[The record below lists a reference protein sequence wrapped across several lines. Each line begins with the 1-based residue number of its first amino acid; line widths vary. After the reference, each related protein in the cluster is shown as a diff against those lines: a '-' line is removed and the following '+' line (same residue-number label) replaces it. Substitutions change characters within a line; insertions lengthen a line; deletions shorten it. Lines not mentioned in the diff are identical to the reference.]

1 MARIKSGLH
10 CSDEEARDIMEYDKK
25 VERGEKTEYDLTD
38 EQKKIA
44 AKYTRTGTRK
54 APTVYNF
61 TQRKRKPNATKAGI
75 IAELI
80 EFLSTNSQFSIE
92 DLKAIK
98 PERMIAFRVG
108 ENKFE
113 LTLTQKRNSASAN
126 NMKLQLEPSQN
137 DPRL

>member
-1 MARIKSGLH
+1 MTRIKSGLH
-10 CSDEEARDIMEYDKK
+10 CSDEEARDIIEYDKK

-38 EQKKIA
+38 EQKKVA

-61 TQRKRKPNATKAGI
+61 TPRKRKPNATKAGI
-75 IAELI
+75 ITELT

-92 DLKAIK
+92 DLEAVK
-98 PERMIAFRVG
+98 PERIITFRVG

-113 LTLTQKRNSASAN
+113 LTLTQKR
-126 NMKLQLEPSQN
+126 K
-137 DPRL
+137 